1 MKTLEVMRNIEIKT
15 WFAIYPVKLDNGKW
29 AWLRK
34 IKVTTDWNDFYYLGL
49 LERKTYSE
57 L

>member
-1 MKTLEVMRNIEIKT
+1 MRNIEIKT